1 MRRRYP
7 DLRFDFH
14 AHNDYDL
21 ATANTFAATLTGI
34 QGVHCTVNGLGER
47 AGNAPL
53 TSVVA
58 VLHDHVKA
66 TTGITENMVNKVSRI
81 VESYSGIR
89 VAANKPI
96 IGESVFT
103 QCAGVHADGD
113 NKNNLYYNDL
123 LPERFGRKREYALGK
138 TSGRANIRK
147 NLESLGIELDDESI
161 KRVTQRVVEL
171 SDKKEMVTPE
181 DLPYIISDVL
191 KHETIAQH
199 RSKRK
204 NIRRSVYRRRTI
216 RRIRKSHTEDIQRT
230 TRTNVPVVDKLYS
243 KHTSRRTHRCIGTN
257 RYLMGL

>member
-1 MRRRYP
+1 MNLLCKGSEKHCTFQLQKTVQEHVEDIKQTIKKAKEVGLKINLYLEDWSNGIQYSPQYVFHLMDALKNEAVERFMLPDTLGILNPLQTLKFCRAMRRRYP

-89 VAANKPI
+89 VAPI
-96 IGESVFT
+96 
-103 QCAGVHADGD
+103 
-113 NKNNLYYNDL
+113 NLL
-123 LPERFGRKREYALGK
+123 LRIQYLLNVREFMP
-138 TSGRANIRK
+138 T
-147 NLESLGIELDDESI
+147 E
-161 KRVTQRVVEL
+161 
-171 SDKKEMVTPE
+171 
-181 DLPYIISDVL
+181 II
-191 KHETIAQH
+191 
-199 RSKRK
+199 
-204 NIRRSVYRRRTI
+204 RTI
-216 RRIRKSHTEDIQRT
+216 FITMIYYPNDSGGNANMHLARLPGEPISAKIS
-230 TRTNVPVVDKLYS
+230 
-243 KHTSRRTHRCIGTN
+243 N
-257 RYLMGL
+257 R